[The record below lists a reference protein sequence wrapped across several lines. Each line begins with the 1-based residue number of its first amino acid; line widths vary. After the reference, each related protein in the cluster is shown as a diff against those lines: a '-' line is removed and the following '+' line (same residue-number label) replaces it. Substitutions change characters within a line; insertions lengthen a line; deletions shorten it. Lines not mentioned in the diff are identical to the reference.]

1 MEACSP
7 IIWEG
12 SSAIFSSL
20 APVSRGSWLRRLG
33 GLDEPDRNS
42 ICWMGVRSYRL
53 CDDPSKVG
61 PLEAGRNR
69 SGIPGILY
77 RGSTPLLAV
86 SSATG
91 AADVAAHSGRPKQ
104 SAHATAAINAE
115 SSISVTAYGRR
126 PPQRTSD
133 SFAKFAAIR
142 RASSLA
148 SEEKKRPQTRHLPVR
163 AVRIYFPYC

>member
-33 GLDEPDRNS
+33 GLDEPDRYS

-61 PLEAGRNR
+61 QLEAGRHR
-69 SGIPGILY
+69 SDIPGILY

-91 AADVAAHSGRPKQ
+91 AADVAAHRGRPKQ

-115 SSISVTAYGRR
+115 SSISVTADIQR
-126 PPQRTSD
+126 PG
-133 SFAKFAAIR
+133 
-142 RASSLA
+142 
-148 SEEKKRPQTRHLPVR
+148 
-163 AVRIYFPYC
+163 YCFE